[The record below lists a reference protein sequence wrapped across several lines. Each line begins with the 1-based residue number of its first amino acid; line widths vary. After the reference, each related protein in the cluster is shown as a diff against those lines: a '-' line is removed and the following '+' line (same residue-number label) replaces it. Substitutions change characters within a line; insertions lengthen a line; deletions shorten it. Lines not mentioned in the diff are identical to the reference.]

1 MDPGETEVEAKI
13 RGMLEALTSRF
24 EACSIREHRERE
36 REREREIIRNDRETA
51 ALTHQPLSLGP
62 PAEAAVPAGAA
73 GAGAGEGASAAGF
86 GRNF

>member
-24 EACSIREHRERE
+24 EACSIREHREKE
-36 REREREIIRNDRETA
+36 RERAHAIIRNDREAA
-51 ALTHQPLSLGP
+51 ALTHHPFTLGP
-62 PAEAAVPAGAA
+62 PAEAAAPAGSA
-73 GAGAGEGASAAGF
+73 GAGAGEGASAAGL